1 MQRWDIINHFIT
13 KNNYNRYLEIGYGTG
28 LTFHKVLL
36 ADKTSVDRGDGV
48 NSGDVFCQY
57 LMPSSEFFRKATEEN
72 FEKYDIIFI
81 DGSHVAE
88 DVEVDLNNSLELLRE
103 GGTIVMHDCSP
114 EKEEYQTVP
123 HTPGSPKWNGD
134 VWKAYLKFRMVR
146 EDLQMY
152 VVDTDEGCGVVQR
165 GEQKV
170 YPKIDQDLINYS
182 YFNENRN
189 DILNLISI
197 NTFLEND

>member
-1 MQRWDIINHFIT
+1 M
-13 KNNYNRYLEIGYGTG
+13 
-28 LTFHKVLL
+28 
-36 ADKTSVDRGDGV
+36 A
-48 NSGDVFCQY
+48 
-57 LMPSSEFFRKATEEN
+57 
-72 FEKYDIIFI
+72 
-81 DGSHVAE
+81 
-88 DVEVDLNNSLELLRE
+88 
-103 GGTIVMHDCSP
+103 
-114 EKEEYQTVP
+114 
-123 HTPGSPKWNGD
+123 
-134 VWKAYLKFRMVR
+134 R

-170 YPKIDQDLINYS
+170 YPKVDQDLINYS